1 MRLGELWTLKRATR
15 IGLLAA
21 LAALLLWPLYTV
33 LQEPV
38 RGLFVAA
45 LGMMMLGGVSILF
58 ITLVDLATVARDRR
72 ILPARIFD
80 LLLGLSLTVPPA
92 LALPSLIG

>member
-1 MRLGELWTLKRATR
+1 MRLGELWTLKQATR
-15 IGLLAA
+15 VGLLAA

-45 LGMMMLGGVSILF
+45 LAVMLFGGVSILF
-58 ITLVDLATVARDRR
+58 MTLVDLATVVRDRR
-72 ILPARIFD
+72 ILPARVFD
-80 LLLGLSLTVPPA
+80 LLLGLALTVPPA